1 MAFDIK
7 RMSEAEGIAEADV
20 ERALSA
26 KEAPSIATSQ
36 DARSAFRDA
45 PWWSGKRWRVLRS
58 WKRLSAKEIA
68 EAKTFEEMVHAYVK
82 APVLSKER
90 AMALKQLRKLFAR
103 KIACIATF
111 EHAYE
116 LYHFICCAHAIHR
129 ERRQVGAIAFSFA
142 TTPGQVEALY
152 ERAPKGSKEYK
163 LTKKMLQKI
172 AAQATSAAA
181 TFAEA
186 INAYGIAPR
195 GSKEQLFACAKA
207 LSFCN
212 TLELSHKAFEF
223 MIGNKVARRLV
234 LKHWLSLCAVPRE
247 ASYVHT
253 RMGRIANEDDER
265 CAMSRWRDL
274 SADAI
279 AKVVTFEDAE
289 RAYLDAPQSDLQSAA
304 LVKWIALCDT
314 PARARQAHDSSL
326 CTGRGLIMEKW
337 NKLSLQ
343 EIAQAKTLE
352 QAREALQNAP
362 EYSESRTQAIAKI
375 AMFYEK

>member
-1 MAFDIK
+1 MAVDIK

-45 PWWSGKRWRVLRS
+45 PWWSGKRWRVLRL

-68 EAKTFEEMVHAYVK
+68 EVKTFEEMVHAYVK
-82 APVLSKER
+82 APVLSRER

-111 EHAYE
+111 EQARE
-116 LYHFICCAHAIHR
+116 LYCSVCTGVLRR
-129 ERRQVGAIAFSFA
+129 ERWQASAIAFSLAA
-142 TTPGQVEALY
+142 TPEQVETFY
-152 ERAPKGSKEYK
+152 ECAPHGSRESRRAVKK
-163 LTKKMLQKI
+163 LQI
-172 AAQATSAAA
+172 FAAQATATAT

-195 GSKEQLFACAKA
+195 GSKEELLACVKA

-223 MIGNKVARRLV
+223 MIGNKAARRLV
-234 LKHWLSLCAVPRE
+234 LKHWLSLCTVPRE
-247 ASYVHT
+247 ARYVHT
-253 RMGRIANEDDER
+253 RMSRIANEDDER

-274 SADAI
+274 SVDAI

-304 LVKWIALCDT
+304 LEKWIALCDT
-314 PARARQAHDSSL
+314 PARARQAHNSSL

-375 AMFYEK
+375 ATFYEK

>member
-1 MAFDIK
+1 MVVDIK
-7 RMSEAEGIAEADV
+7 RMSEAEGIAEVDV

-45 PWWSGKRWRVLRS
+45 PWWSGKRWRVLRL

-68 EAKTFEEMVHAYVK
+68 EAKTFEQIVFAYVK
-82 APVLSKER
+82 APVLSRER
-90 AMALKQLRKLFAR
+90 AMALKQLQKLFAR

-111 EHAYE
+111 EQARE
-116 LYHFICCAHAIHR
+116 LYCSVCTGVLRR
-129 ERRQVGAIAFSFA
+129 ERWQAGVIALSLA
-142 TTPGQVEALY
+142 TTPGQVETFY
-152 ERAPKGSKEYK
+152 ECAPHGSRESRSAVKK
-163 LTKKMLQKI
+163 LRI
-172 AAQATSAAA
+172 FAAQATASAT

-195 GSKEQLFACAKA
+195 GSKEQLLACVKA

-212 TLELSHKAFEF
+212 TLDLSRKAFEF
-223 MIGNKVARRLV
+223 IMDNAARRLV
-234 LKHWLSLCAVPRE
+234 LKHWLSLCTVPQE
-247 ASYVHT
+247 ARYVHT
-253 RMGRIANEDDER
+253 FMCRIGYSDGKELTME
-265 CAMSRWRDL
+265 RWRHL
-274 SADAI
+274 SFEAI
-279 AKVVTFEDAE
+279 VKVVTFEDAE
-289 RAYLDAPQSDLQSAA
+289 RAYLDAPPGDLQSAA
-304 LVKWIALCDT
+304 LEKLIALCDT
-314 PARARQAHDSSL
+314 PARARQAHNSSL
-326 CTGRGLIMEKW
+326 CTGRGLIMKKW
-337 NKLSLQ
+337 NGLSLQ